1 MDTKITPYVKVI
13 ANAVERDQDALR
25 DFLRKH
31 GVPGTDRMTKD
42 ELQKV
47 LTGFLAKNRQMHDAF
62 KAWVLK
68 RAGKIRYKNDDG
80 DYGPQAETNDI
91 PFLLR
96 APEDSESS
104 TVTATVQTTPVA
116 PTSFWS
122 GVSMNSLLDFA
133 SSNFNTYASVV
144 KSQNEKAIVDAAVEK
159 DRLAAQMSGSGSGGG
174 TQASGTPKWVW
185 PVVGL
190 VVVGAVVAI
199 VVTVSKK
206 GKPAASAS

>member
-1 MDTKITPYVKVI
+1 MDNKITPYVKVI

-31 GVPGTDRMTKD
+31 GVPGTGRMTKD

-62 KAWVLK
+62 RAWVLK
-68 RAGKIRYKNDDG
+68 RSGKIRYKNDDG
-80 DYGPQAETNDI
+80 DYGPQPETNDI

-116 PTSFWS
+116 PSGFWS

-159 DRLAAQMSGSGSGGG
+159 DRLAAQMSGAGPG
-174 TQASGTPKWVW
+174 TDTPTSNTPKWVW
-185 PVVGL
+185 PVVG
-190 VVVGAVVAI
+190 VVLAGAVGAIIFA
-199 VVTVSKK
+199 VSKK
-206 GKPAASAS
+206 SKATSSAS